1 MKMLIFSQRV
11 TKEILRDP
19 LTLIFGIGFPVVLLL
34 LLSAIQSNIP
44 VEMFEIDKITPG
56 MTIFGLTFIS
66 LFAAVLVAKDRET
79 AFLQRLYTTPLR
91 ATDFIIGYG
100 LPFIPIA
107 LAQSVVCYLV
117 ALILGLPF
125 SKNIFIALLLI
136 IPVSIFFIF
145 FGILCGSIFSVKQA
159 SGICGALF
167 TNLTAWLSGIWFDLN
182 LVGGAFQKVADFL
195 PFIHAVELEK
205 AAFSGNF
212 RAVDAY
218 WVIAYTAIIVVL
230 AIICFLKQMK
240 NN

>member
-1 MKMLIFSQRV
+1 MKMLIFAQRV
-11 TKEILRDP
+11 SKEILRDP
-19 LTLIFGIGFPVVLLL
+19 LTLVFGIGFPVALLL
-34 LLSAIQSNIP
+34 LLSAIQANIP
-44 VEMFEIDKITPG
+44 VEMFEIEKITPG
-56 MTIFGLTFIS
+56 MTVFGLTFIS

-91 ATDFIIGYG
+91 AVDFIVGYG
-100 LPFIPIA
+100 LPFVPIA

-125 SKNIFIALLLI
+125 GKNIFIALLLI

-182 LVGGAFQKVADFL
+182 LVGGAFQKVADCL
-195 PFIHAVELEK
+195 PFIHAVEMEK
-205 AAFSGNF
+205 AALNGNF
-212 RAVDAY
+212 SAVDDCWVFAY
-218 WVIAYTAIIVVL
+218 IILIVVL

-240 NN
+240 SN